1 MRPKPD
7 KLSGFGFCPASAM
20 TRFRPGRLAGAL
32 AFTALLITPPA
43 FAGKT
48 LDAIK
53 AKGQI
58 TCGVSTGVIGFSAAD
73 SQGQWKGLDADLCRA
88 LAAAVL
94 GSPDKV
100 RWVPLSSQQRFTA
113 IQSGEVD
120 VLSRNT
126 TWSLT
131 RDAALGLHFAGVSYY
146 DGQGFLVPKKLKV
159 TSAKQLKNAE
169 VCVQSGTTT
178 EKNLADYA
186 RAQGIKLKPVV
197 FDKFEASLKAFFSGR
212 CQAYTTDASAL
223 AFIRSKEAPVPDN
236 YLVLPEIISKEPL
249 GPAVRRG
256 DDEWFA
262 IVKWTLNALIEA
274 EELGITQARVDSLK
288 SSPDP
293 AVQRFLGVGEDL
305 GKSLGL
311 DREWAARAV
320 KAVGNYGEIFNR
332 NLGADSPLKLPRGLN
347 AQWNKGGLMYAQPL
361 R

>member
-1 MRPKPD
+1 MLNMRRFIPLLAATAA
-7 KLSGFGFCPASAM
+7 LSLVSAPA
-20 TRFRPGRLAGAL
+20 L
-32 AFTALLITPPA
+32 
-43 FAGKT
+43 AGKT

-53 AKGQI
+53 SRGQLS
-58 TCGVSTGVIGFSAAD
+58 CGVSTGVIGFSSAD
-73 SQGQWKGLDADLCRA
+73 SQGNWKGLDADLCRA

-94 GSPDKV
+94 GNPDKV

-113 IQSGEVD
+113 LQSGEVD

-131 RDAALGLHFAGVSYY
+131 RDAGQGLHFAGVAYY
-146 DGQGFLVPKKLKV
+146 DGQGFLVAKKTRV
-159 TSAKQLKNAE
+159 TSARQLKNAE

-178 EKNLADYA
+178 EKNLADYS
-186 RAQGIKLKPVV
+186 RAQGIKMKPVV

-223 AFIRSKEAPVPDN
+223 AFIRAKEAPNPDD
-236 YLVLPEIISKEPL
+236 YLILPEIISKEPL

-311 DREWAARAV
+311 DREWAARAI
-320 KAVGNYGEIFNR
+320 KAVGHYGEIFER
-332 NLGADSPLKLPRGLN
+332 HLGAASPLKLQRGLN

>member
-1 MRPKPD
+1 M
-7 KLSGFGFCPASAM
+7 S
-20 TRFRPGRLAGAL
+20 RLKAALAAL
-32 AFTALLITPPA
+32 AFISPPA
-43 FAGKT
+43 LAGKT
-48 LDAIK
+48 LDAVK

-58 TCGVSTGVIGFSAAD
+58 ACGVSTGVIGFSAAD
-73 SQGQWKGLDADLCRA
+73 SQGLWKGIDVDICKA

-94 GSPDKV
+94 GDANKV

-113 IQSGEVD
+113 LQSGEVD
-120 VLSRNT
+120 ILSRNT

-131 RDAALGLHFAGVSYY
+131 RDAALGLHFTAVTYY
-146 DGQGFLVPKKLKV
+146 DGQGFMVAKKLKV

-169 VCVQSGTTT
+169 ICVQSGTTT
-178 EKNLADYA
+178 EKNLSDYF
-186 RAQGIKLKPVV
+186 RAQGIKVKPVV
-197 FDKFEASLKAFFSGR
+197 FDKFEASIKAFFSGR

-223 AFIRSKEAPVPDN
+223 AFIRSKEAPSPDD
-236 YLVLPEIISKEPL
+236 YVVLPEIISKEPL

-262 IVKWTLNALIEA
+262 IVKWTINALIEA
-274 EELGITQARVDSLK
+274 EELGITQAKVDSLK

-293 AVQRFLGVGEDL
+293 AIQRFLGVGEDL

-311 DREWAARAV
+311 NREWAARAV

-347 AQWNKGGLMYAQPL
+347 AQWNKGGILYALPL

>member
-1 MRPKPD
+1 M
-7 KLSGFGFCPASAM
+7 
-20 TRFRPGRLAGAL
+20 FRIRTLAA
-32 AFTALLITPPA
+32 ATAALLATFVTPA
-43 FAGKT
+43 HAGKT

-53 AKGQI
+53 SKGQLA
-58 TCGVSTGVIGFSAAD
+58 CGVSTGVIGFSAAD
-73 SQGQWKGLDADLCRA
+73 SQGQWRGLDVDVCRA

-94 GSPDKV
+94 GDPNKV
-100 RWVPLSSQQRFTA
+100 RWVPLNSQQRFTA

-120 VLSRNT
+120 ILSRNT

-131 RDAALGLHFAGVSYY
+131 RDAALGLHFTAVTYY
-146 DGQGFLVPKKLKV
+146 DGQGFLVAKKSKV

-169 VCVQSGTTT
+169 ICVQSGTTT
-178 EKNLADYA
+178 ERNLADWF
-186 RAQGIKLKPVV
+186 RAQGIKVKPVV
-197 FDKFEASLKAFFSGR
+197 FEKFEPSIKAFFSGR

-223 AFIRSKEAPVPDN
+223 AFIRTKEAPNPDD

-262 IVKWTLNALIEA
+262 VVKWVVQALVEA
-274 EELGITQARVDSLK
+274 EELGITQAKVDALK
-288 SSPDP
+288 TSPDP
-293 AVQRFLGVGEDL
+293 AIQRFLGVGEDL

-320 KAVGNYGEIFNR
+320 KAGGNYGEIFER
-332 NLGADSPLKLPRGLN
+332 NVGAGSPLKLPRGLN
-347 AQWNKGGLMYAQPL
+347 AQWNKGGLMYGLPL

>member
-1 MRPKPD
+1 M
-7 KLSGFGFCPASAM
+7 
-20 TRFRPGRLAGAL
+20 FRIRTLAA
-32 AFTALLITPPA
+32 ATAALLATFVTPA
-43 FAGKT
+43 HAGKT

-53 AKGQI
+53 AKGQLA
-58 TCGVSTGVIGFSAAD
+58 CGVSTGVIGFSAAD
-73 SQGQWKGLDADLCRA
+73 SQGQWRGLDVDVCRA

-94 GSPDKV
+94 GDPNKV
-100 RWVPLSSQQRFTA
+100 RWVPLNSQQRFTA

-120 VLSRNT
+120 ILSRNT

-131 RDAALGLHFAGVSYY
+131 RDAGLGLHFTAVTYY
-146 DGQGFLVPKKLKV
+146 DGQGFLVAKKSKV

-169 VCVQSGTTT
+169 ICVQSGTTT
-178 EKNLADYA
+178 ERNLADWF
-186 RAQGIKLKPVV
+186 RAQGIKVKPVV
-197 FDKFEASLKAFFSGR
+197 FEKFEPSIKAFFSGR

-223 AFIRSKEAPVPDN
+223 AFIRTKEAPNPDD

-262 IVKWTLNALIEA
+262 VVKWVVQALVEA
-274 EELGITQARVDSLK
+274 EELGITQAKVDALK
-288 SSPDP
+288 ASPDP
-293 AVQRFLGVGEDL
+293 AIQRFLGVGEDL

-320 KAVGNYGEIFNR
+320 KAGGNYGELFER
-332 NLGADSPLKLPRGLN
+332 NVGAGSPLKLPRGLN
-347 AQWNKGGLMYAQPL
+347 AQWNKGGLMYGLPL

>member
-1 MRPKPD
+1 MPRIRS
-7 KLSGFGFCPASAM
+7 L
-20 TRFRPGRLAGAL
+20 AL
-32 AFTALLITPPA
+32 AATAVLLTVAAPA
-43 FAGKT
+43 HAGKT
-48 LDAIK
+48 LDAVK
-53 AKGQI
+53 ARGQLA
-58 TCGVSTGVIGFSAAD
+58 CGVSTGVIGFSAAD
-73 SQGQWKGLDADLCRA
+73 SQGQWRGLDVDVCRA

-94 GSPDKV
+94 GDPNKV
-100 RWVPLSSQQRFTA
+100 RWVPLNSQQRFTA

-131 RDAALGLHFAGVSYY
+131 RDAALGLHFTAVTYY
-146 DGQGFLVPKKLKV
+146 DGQGFMVAKKTKV
-159 TSAKQLKNAE
+159 TSARQLKNAE
-169 VCVQSGTTT
+169 ICVQSGTTT
-178 EKNLADYA
+178 EKNLADWF
-186 RAQGIKLKPVV
+186 RAQGIKVKPVV
-197 FDKFEASLKAFFSGR
+197 FDKFEPSIKAFFSGR

-223 AFIRSKEAPVPDN
+223 AFIRSKEAPNPDD

-262 IVKWTLNALIEA
+262 IVKWVVQALVEA
-274 EELGITQARVDSLK
+274 EELGITQGKVDALRT
-288 SSPDP
+288 SPDP

-320 KAVGNYGEIFNR
+320 KAGGNYGEIFER
-332 NLGADSPLKLPRGLN
+332 NVGTGSPLKLPRGLN
-347 AQWNKGGLMYAQPL
+347 AQWNKGGLMYGLPL

>member
-1 MRPKPD
+1 MLR
-7 KLSGFGFCPASAM
+7 LH
-20 TRFRPGRLAGAL
+20 PGRLAGAL
-32 AFTALLITPPA
+32 VLALLTASAPA
-43 FAGKT
+43 LAGKT

-58 TCGVSTGVIGFSAAD
+58 ACGVSTGVIGFSAAD
-73 SQGQWKGLDADLCRA
+73 SQGQWKGLDVDVCKAI
-88 LAAAVL
+88 AAAVL
-94 GSPDKV
+94 GDPNKV

-120 VLSRNT
+120 ILSRNT

-186 RAQGIKLKPVV
+186 RAQGIKLRPVV
-197 FDKFEASLKAFFSGR
+197 FDKFEASIKAFFSGR

-223 AFIRSKEAPVPDN
+223 AFIRSKEAPVPDD

-288 SSPDP
+288 AAPDP

-332 NLGADSPLKLPRGLN
+332 NVGADSPLKLPRGLN
-347 AQWNKGGLMYAQPL
+347 AQWNKGGILYAQPL

>member
-1 MRPKPD
+1 MLRSARR
-7 KLSGFGFCPASAM
+7 LASAC
-20 TRFRPGRLAGAL
+20 AL
-32 AFTALLITPPA
+32 ATLAAIPPA

-53 AKGQI
+53 SRGQI
-58 TCGVSTGVIGFSAAD
+58 ACGVSTGVIGFSAAD
-73 SQGQWKGLDADLCRA
+73 SQGQWKGLDVDVCRA

-94 GSPDKV
+94 GDPSKV

-120 VLSRNT
+120 LLSRNT
-126 TWSLT
+126 SWSLT

-146 DGQGFLVPKKLKV
+146 DGQGFLVPRKLKV
-159 TSAKQLKNAE
+159 TSVKQLRNAE

-197 FDKFEASLKAFFSGR
+197 FDKFEASLKAFLSGR

-223 AFIRSKEAPVPDN
+223 AFIRAKEVPTPDD

-288 SSPDP
+288 TSPDP
-293 AVQRFLGVGEDL
+293 AVQRFLGVGDDL

-332 NLGADSPLKLPRGLN
+332 NVGADSSLKLPRGLN
-347 AQWNKGGLMYAQPL
+347 AQWNKGGILYAPPL

>member
-1 MRPKPD
+1 
-7 KLSGFGFCPASAM
+7 M

-32 AFTALLITPPA
+32 AFTALLATPSA

-53 AKGQI
+53 AKGQL

-73 SQGQWKGLDADLCRA
+73 SQGQWKGLDVDLCKA

-94 GSPDKV
+94 GNPDKV

-223 AFIRSKEAPVPDN
+223 AFIRSKEAPAPDD
-236 YLVLPEIISKEPL
+236 YLVLPELISKEPL

-288 SSPDP
+288 ASPDP

-311 DREWAARAV
+311 DREWAARAI

-332 NLGADSPLKLPRGLN
+332 NVGADSPLKLPRGLN

>member
-1 MRPKPD
+1 MAATAVAAT
-7 KLSGFGFCPASAM
+7 LSAA
-20 TRFRPGRLAGAL
+20 
-32 AFTALLITPPA
+32 PA

-53 AKGQI
+53 ARGQI
-58 TCGVSTGVIGFSAAD
+58 VCGVNTGLAGFSQAD
-73 SQGQWKGLDADLCRA
+73 ASGNWTGLDVDVCKAI
-88 LAAAVL
+88 AAAVL
-94 GSPDKV
+94 GDANKV
-100 RWVPLSSQQRFTA
+100 KWVPLNAQQRFTA
-113 IQSGEVD
+113 LQSGEVD
-120 VLSRNT
+120 ILSRNT

-131 RDAALGLHFAGVSYY
+131 RDAALGLHFTAVTYY
-146 DGQGFLVPKKLKV
+146 DGQGFMVAKKSKV
-159 TSAKQLKNAE
+159 TSARQLKNAE
-169 VCVQSGTTT
+169 ICVQSGTTT
-178 EKNLADYA
+178 EKNLSDYF
-186 RAQGIKLKPVV
+186 RSQGIKVKPVV
-197 FDKFEASLKAFFSGR
+197 FDKFEPSIKAFFSGR

-223 AFIRSKEAPVPDN
+223 AFIRSKEAPVPDD

-288 SSPDP
+288 TSPDP

-311 DREWAARAV
+311 DRDWAARAV

-332 NLGADSPLKLPRGLN
+332 NVGADSPLKLPRGLN
-347 AQWNKGGLMYAQPL
+347 ALWNKGGILYAQPL

>member
-1 MRPKPD
+1 M
-7 KLSGFGFCPASAM
+7 
-20 TRFRPGRLAGAL
+20 FRIRTLAA
-32 AFTALLITPPA
+32 ATAALLATFVTPA
-43 FAGKT
+43 HAGKT

-53 AKGQI
+53 TKGQLA
-58 TCGVSTGVIGFSAAD
+58 CGVSTGVIGFSAAD
-73 SQGQWKGLDADLCRA
+73 SQGQWRGLDVDVCRA
-88 LAAAVL
+88 IAAAVL
-94 GSPDKV
+94 GDPNKV
-100 RWVPLSSQQRFTA
+100 RWVPLNSQQRFTA

-120 VLSRNT
+120 ILSRNT

-131 RDAALGLHFAGVSYY
+131 RDAGLGLHFTAVTYY
-146 DGQGFLVPKKLKV
+146 DGQGFLVAKKSKV

-169 VCVQSGTTT
+169 ICVQSGTTT
-178 EKNLADYA
+178 ERNLADWF
-186 RAQGIKLKPVV
+186 RAQGIKVKPVV
-197 FDKFEASLKAFFSGR
+197 FEKFEPSIKAFFSGR

-223 AFIRSKEAPVPDN
+223 AFIRTKEAPNPDD

-262 IVKWTLNALIEA
+262 IVKWVVQALVEA
-274 EELGITQARVDSLK
+274 EELGITQAKVDALK
-288 SSPDP
+288 TSPDP

-320 KAVGNYGEIFNR
+320 KAGGNYGELFER
-332 NLGADSPLKLPRGLN
+332 NVGAGSPLKLPRGLN
-347 AQWNKGGLMYAQPL
+347 AQWNKGGLMYGLPL